1 METLIIGDTTYVVI
15 TRADGSKLTIE
26 ANKSNPEY
34 AALLE
39 TMEEHNA

>member
-1 METLIIGDTTYVVI
+1 METLTIDNVNYVVI

-26 ANKSNPEY
+26 ANESNPEY

-39 TMEEHNA
+39 TMEEN